1 MKFDYLKEVMGGRL
15 EGGADVSGDGEVI
28 AGKCR
33 GGDMRCGGKGGTECA
48 VAEGWTGWED
58 WMRCSVQPGMAWTWR
73 RLLLCVCSL

>member
-33 GGDMRCGGKGGTECA
+33 MRRGYEMWRQGGD
-48 VAEGWTGWED
+48 
-58 WMRCSVQPGMAWTWR
+58 
-73 RLLLCVCSL
+73 